1 MTFGDGG
8 GIISSNQVNRFI
20 RPLSKCEQG
29 AASCSAFFR
38 QRQRQSGRFILQIIG
53 FCMWCGVVL
62 LLLLFFLLLFTFI
75 YLWLVVANTTCVAGL
90 IF

>member
-38 QRQRQSGRFILQIIG
+38 QRQRQRQRQSGRFILQIIG
-53 FCMWCGVVL
+53 FCMWCGVVWCGVVVVVVV
-62 LLLLFFLLLFTFI
+62 F
-75 YLWLVVANTTCVAGL
+75 LVVIYVYLFMVGCG
-90 IF
+90 